1 MDPCLISVS
10 TPIAGGSNGFGD
22 TGNCSSAINVEVT
35 GTSPSGHC
43 MTLIINGAIIDEITF
58 STDGPYVLANPG
70 IVDTDSV
77 VIVVRDGNCLSTR
90 QGIVSTTS
98 SPSDACTIPLTIP
111 PSIIC
116 WVTGNTD
123 ITSGLTVY
131 TDPGMTIE
139 VVGDGDF
146 YHIQL
151 DSYGSTHSILI
162 NSFGV
167 TDGTGALICP

>member
-10 TPIAGGSNGFGD
+10 TPTPAGSNGFGD

-70 IVDTDSV
+70 IVETDSV

-90 QGIVSTTS
+90 EGVVSATS
-98 SPSDACTIPLTIP
+98 DPSNPCAIPMIP
-111 PSIIC
+111 PC

-123 ITSGLTVY
+123 IAYGQIVY
-131 TDPGMTIE
+131 TDPAMTIPFA
-139 VVGDGDF
+139 GDGDF

-151 DSYGSTHSILI
+151 NSSIDSYSTII
-162 NSFGV
+162 TNFGIIDTAV
-167 TDGTGALICP
+167 PGICL

>member
-77 VIVVRDGNCLSTR
+77 VIVVRDGVCLSAR
-90 QGIVSTTS
+90 EGVVSATS
-98 SPSDACTIPLTIP
+98 HPADACPIPMTIP
-111 PSIIC
+111 C

-123 ITSGLTVY
+123 IVDGLIVY
-131 TDPGMTIE
+131 TDPGMTTPFLF
-139 VVGDGDF
+139 VGDGDF

-151 DSYGSTHSILI
+151 NAYGNSYSII
-162 NSFGV
+162 IDGFGE
-167 TDGTGALICP
+167 TDATGVGICP